1 MHYKFSQSWAYFLF
15 LKTQADKS
23 YNGRSLVVG
32 KMNESTFTDHVHCKI
47 IDHTYN
53 STDFIITNDFVNLLE
68 RYAVIF

>member
-1 MHYKFSQSWAYFLF
+1 MTLVSFFKN
-15 LKTQADKS
+15 TS
-23 YNGRSLVVG
+23 YNGRSLVVYTGYIG
-32 KMNESTFTDHVHCKI
+32 KMIESAFTDHVHCKI